1 MRRAHLAI
9 LTVLAAL
16 VTSGSALAAA
26 CPYPL
31 GEFAARGDIVTWD
44 WDGEVEDL
52 EHAIVEATL
61 VHGQKSFGIVVNAQG
76 QLHFVYNAEV
86 DFALPGGGEGETH
99 SIFYKLY
106 SNATGWD
113 VPIEYLASQ
122 DTTVKL
128 PEGGNVQP
136 HATALGGD
144 LWTVWETSGRV
155 RENGSYILLRGK
167 LAAGFSPVQSVSFDG
182 WDAAN
187 KLAKIATFGSA
198 TYIAFQ
204 TNAMQSDK
212 GEYQIVG
219 RTWDGT
225 ALGPLENISVGND
238 GWSDQVVALGTDG
251 TRLFAAWVSQ
261 NTSDF
266 AAQGDWVVK
275 LAVRAADGSWSSEVA
290 LTASTKSAS
299 DAPSVAWYLDRV
311 FVAWSTND
319 PTLDT
324 RGDFDAVMKSYDPA
338 TGFVGD
344 LLRVSTDEFHLGD
357 YAPSLKAWTAAEGG
371 DGKLHV
377 LWSSDSSPSS
387 IPTSGFDN
395 DIYYTTYDGSA
406 FGEVR
411 LVSDPLDNGFVDILP
426 GFFTVG
432 DSLYAYFLSNIC
444 LPGCGHETDFREM
457 TRLLARPPRPD
468 DDVRAT
474 YTLEAAHPTFAPE
487 ATVHLT
493 HADGRPAE
501 GDGYF
506 VRTWD
511 GVVTSLALDGGYA
524 PVTIAYNSSVILQL
538 QASYCGRALP
548 TAEEPFPLP
557 SEPPR
562 PSPVGDVVVPALL
575 AAALLAGLG
584 SALRGRR
591 PPRRPRPTA
600 RPASGRP

>member
-1 MRRAHLAI
+1 MRRAQ
-9 LTVLAAL
+9 LTLWTFLGAL
-16 VTSGSALAAA
+16 LTGGSALAAA

-31 GEFAARGDIVTWD
+31 GEFAARGHIVTWD

-52 EHAIVEATL
+52 EYAIVEATL
-61 VHGQKSFGIVVNAQG
+61 VHGQKSFGIIVNGQG

-86 DFALPGGGEGETH
+86 EFGLPGGGEGETH
-99 SIFYKLY
+99 SIFYKAY

-113 VPIEYLASQ
+113 VPIQYLASQ
-122 DTTVKL
+122 DTAVEI
-128 PEGGNVQP
+128 PEGRNVQP
-136 HATALGGD
+136 HATALGPD
-144 LWTVWETSGRV
+144 LWTVFETSGRV

-167 LAAGFSPVQSVSFDG
+167 AAAGFSPIRSVSFDA

-187 KLAKIATFGSA
+187 KLPKIVTFGPA
-198 TYIAFQ
+198 TYLAFQ
-204 TNAMQSDK
+204 TNALQSDK
-212 GEYQIVG
+212 GEYQLVG

-225 ALGPLENISVGND
+225 ALGPFENISGGND

-251 TRLFAAWVSQ
+251 TRVFAAWVSQ
-261 NTSDF
+261 NTSEL
-266 AAQGDWVVK
+266 AGQGDWVVK
-275 LAVRAADGSWSSEVA
+275 LAVRSADGSWSSEFP

-299 DAPSVAWYLDRV
+299 DAPSVAWYLNRV

-324 RGDFDAVMKSYDPA
+324 RGDFDAVMKSFDPA

-344 LLRVSTDEFHLGD
+344 LMHVSTDEFHLGD
-357 YAPSLKAWTAAEGG
+357 YTPSLRAWTAAEGG
-371 DGKLHV
+371 DGKLHI
-377 LWSSDSSPSS
+377 LWSSDSSPNSL
-387 IPTSGFDN
+387 PTSGFDN

-406 FGEVR
+406 FSAVR
-411 LVSDPLDNGFVDILP
+411 LVSDPLDNGFVEILP
-426 GFFTVG
+426 GFFAVG

-444 LPGCGHETDFREM
+444 LPGCGHETDFRQM
-457 TRLLARPPRPD
+457 TRLLERPARPY

-474 YTLEAAHPTFAPE
+474 YTLGADHPTFAPE

-511 GVVTSLALDGGYA
+511 GVVTQLALNDGYA
-524 PVTIAYNSSVILQL
+524 PVTIAYNSSVLLQL
-538 QASYCGRALP
+538 RASYCGREIL
-548 TAEEPFPLP
+548 TSEEAFPLP

-575 AAALLAGLG
+575 AAALLAALG
-584 SALRGRR
+584 SALSRR